1 MSNENILHMFQRYIQ
16 KSAMYNSAPVDQQPG
31 TGQNEARVSQT
42 GVLNNPAV
50 SQNTPGAST
59 GAKPVTNT
67 SKPLQQIKF

>member
-1 MSNENILHMFQRYIQ
+1 MY
-16 KSAMYNSAPVDQQPG
+16 SAAPVDQQPG

-42 GVLNNPAV
+42 GVLNNPAAT
-50 SQNTPGAST
+50 QNTPGAST